1 MLSVSACPT
10 GCCGYRTPPTTAD
23 SEPEPDLAIVRVGRY
38 DQRHPAANGIA
49 VVVEISDS
57 SLARDRSTKQR
68 IYAAA
73 GVPRYLIVNIGSGVM
88 EEYTDPVSDPEI
100 RYATTRSLTSGSV
113 DVGPFEI
120 DVADLLRP
128 AG

>member
-1 MLSVSACPT
+1 MSDWMLRVQNPI
-10 GCCGYRTPPTTAD
+10 TTAD

-38 DQRHPAANGIA
+38 DQQHPGAADIA

-73 GVPRYLIVNIGSGVM
+73 SVRRYLIVNIGAGVV
-88 EEYTDPVSDPEI
+88 EEFTDPVSDPEA
-100 RYATTRSLTSGSV
+100 RYATTRTLTSGNV
-113 DVGPFEI
+113 DLGPFEI
-120 DVADLLRP
+120 DIADLLRP

>member
-1 MLSVSACPT
+1 MSDWMLRVQNPI
-10 GCCGYRTPPTTAD
+10 TTAD

-38 DQRHPAANGIA
+38 DQQHPGAADIA

-73 GVPRYLIVNIGSGVM
+73 SVRRYLIVNIGAGVV
-88 EEYTDPVSDPEI
+88 EEFTDPVSDPEA
-100 RYATTRSLTSGSV
+100 RYATTRTLTSGSV
-113 DVGPFEI
+113 DLGPFEI
-120 DVADLLRP
+120 DIADLLRP